1 MLKFAMI
8 FYIKISIVK
17 LSPTMVTN
25 KLIELKFA
33 VKKTEKDY
41 EECGRQQSRGT
52 QYLCFSPK
60 YVLSLIA

>member
-1 MLKFAMI
+1 
-8 FYIKISIVK
+8 
-17 LSPTMVTN
+17 MVTN